1 MSRLTREYQL
11 YYAYG
16 AITLL
21 WPNFPDGSAYFI
33 DITGLVPVRSS
44 LLGESQLM
52 SFPPATEIFQF
63 TGFAFITYVFSYKYF
78 VYISFFLIPLLAET
92 IASVSQL

>member
-1 MSRLTREYQL
+1 
-11 YYAYG
+11 
-16 AITLL
+16 
-21 WPNFPDGSAYFI
+21 
-33 DITGLVPVRSS
+33 
-44 LLGESQLM
+44 M